1 MPIDWRT
8 LPSLASLRAFD
19 AVAQAG
25 DFAGAAKV
33 LNVTH
38 AAISQQVRGLERDL
52 GVSLAARSGRSIE
65 LTSDGKAL
73 AQSLAE
79 GFQAIQSGVEILRDG
94 EAHRGLRVATTPF
107 IVDAIVLPR
116 LSEFW
121 QLHPGI
127 EISLQPSAKYA
138 DILGEGFDL
147 GLRAGPADST
157 WPGLEAHLLAVSPW
171 VLVCAPS
178 VLAGNEKD
186 PRMLPWVWTEDMPS
200 EMSVLREVGIDI
212 DQLTKIDVGSA
223 MLQWQATR
231 RGLGLTLASE
241 HVARDDLA
249 AGRLVQVPFPGLRT
263 GDGYYAVFPK
273 GQRRPIVDHFV
284 EWLKTIF

>member
-25 DFAGAAKV
+25 DFAGAAKA

-52 GVSLAARSGRSIE
+52 GVSLAVRSGRSIR

-73 AQSLAE
+73 AHALAE
-79 GFQAIQSGVEILRDG
+79 GFTTIQSGIEALRDR
-94 EAHRGLRVATTPF
+94 EALRGLRVATTPF
-107 IVDAIVLPR
+107 VVDAIVLPR

-121 QLHPGI
+121 DAHPGI
-127 EISLQPSAKYA
+127 EIALQPSVHYV
-138 DILGEGFDL
+138 DIVAEGFDL
-147 GLRAGPADST
+147 GLRSGPKDST
-157 WPGLEAHLLAVSPW
+157 WPGLDACFLAESPW
-171 VLVCAPS
+171 VLVAAPS
-178 VLAGNEKD
+178 ILATGERD
-186 PRMLPWVWTEDMPS
+186 PLKLPWVWTDDLPGEIA
-200 EMSVLREVGIDI
+200 VLRDAGVDI
-212 DQLTKIDVGSA
+212 DKLKKVDVGSA

-241 HVARDDLA
+241 HVAREDLA
-249 AGRLVQVPFPGLRT
+249 TGRLVQVPFPGLRT

-273 GQRRPIVDHFV
+273 GPRRPIVDHFID
-284 EWLKTIF
+284 WLKTIF

>member
-1 MPIDWRT
+1 MLIDWRN

-25 DFAGAAKV
+25 DFAGAARA

-38 AAISQQVRGLERDL
+38 AAISQHVRGLEREL
-52 GVSLAARSGRSIE
+52 GVSLAEKSGRSIA

-73 AQSLAE
+73 AQSLAD
-79 GFQAIQSGVEILRDG
+79 GFQTIQSGLNGLRDR
-94 EAHRGLRVATTPF
+94 EALRGLRVATTPF

-121 QLHPGI
+121 QAHPGI
-127 EISLQPSAKYA
+127 EISLQPSVKYV
-138 DILGEGFDL
+138 DIAGEGFDL

-157 WPGLEAHLLAVSPW
+157 WPGLEAHFLATSPW

-178 VLAGNEKD
+178 VLAGTVKD
-186 PRMLPWVWTEDMPS
+186 PRELPWVWTEDMPS
-200 EMSVLREVGIDI
+200 EMSVLREAGIDI
-212 DQLTKIDVGSA
+212 DQLTKVDVGSA

-249 AGRLVQVPFPGLRT
+249 SGRLVQVPFPGLRT
-263 GDGYYAVFPK
+263 CDGYYAVCPK
-273 GQRRPIVDHFV
+273 GPRRPIVDQFV
-284 EWLKTIF
+284 TWLKTIF